1 MVERPKDVVDG
12 VKKYSTHASAIVL
25 RGIVGVV
32 LVPRGVVGV
41 VLGRGHKVI
50 DKNICIRQGYS

>member
-1 MVERPKDVVDG
+1 MVERPEDVVDG

-25 RGIVGVV
+25 I
-32 LVPRGVVGV
+32 LVSRGVVGV